1 MNRKNIR
8 RIVIRQLKNNHPHWK
23 RMNKKSKKRLLKQV
37 MNEVADNY
45 DYSQILDLPIEQ
57 LIGVED
63 QVPTKGIRSLSEMS
77 EYIDNFYRDN
87 LFDFDKR
94 TQPYSEIVDK
104 ELQFVD
110 DLFDNPIINSLLAP
124 DG

>member
-94 TQPYSEIVDK
+94 TQPYSEIVD
-104 ELQFVD
+104 
-110 DLFDNPIINSLLAP
+110 NCLLGP
-124 DG
+124 LSRHIGTGEGRLP

>member
-1 MNRKNIR
+1 
-8 RIVIRQLKNNHPHWK
+8 
-23 RMNKKSKKRLLKQV
+23 MNKKSKKRLLKQV